1 MNRRDQYSGLFWLIV
16 AIFVCWESIQVG
28 IGTFRSPGPGF
39 LPFWSGVAL
48 GTLSIFLIIASIS
61 KKKEVGEI
69 TDPWKGIDWSN
80 VFLVLISLFI
90 YAILLN
96 RLGYLIMTFGVMA
109 LLFSLKRGPR
119 LWIHGVSALITTMV
133 TYFIFYVWLDVKL
146 PKGIFGF

>member
-1 MNRRDQYSGLFWLIV
+1 MQ
-16 AIFVCWESIQVG
+16 SIWID
-28 IGTFRSPGPGF
+28 IGTFKSPGPGF

-61 KKKEVGEI
+61 KKKEGGEI
-69 TDPWKGIDWSN
+69 INIWKGIDWSN
-80 VFLVLISLFI
+80 VILVLISLSI
-90 YAILLN
+90 YAILLD
-96 RLGYLIMTFGVMA
+96 RAGYLITTFGVMA
-109 LLFSLKRGPR
+109 LLFGLKRGPR